1 MATRS
6 LSIADLIQESVATT
20 RWRSV
25 SMNDH
30 SSGRLVQQL
39 GWHAAGSCN
48 EPGVDRQADVDSI
61 DGQVGGFAVDVG
73 IDQLGAAHHEHRPIA
88 VPPGRERLGSAELTR
103 GPQAVGKVRH

>member
-6 LSIADLIQESVATT
+6 LSIADLIQGSVATT

-39 GWHAAGSCN
+39 GWQVAGSCN
-48 EPGVDRQADVDSI
+48 EPGVDRQADVDTI
-61 DGQVGGFAVDVG
+61 DGQVGGFAVEVG
-73 IDQLGAAHHEHRPIA
+73 IDQLDAAHRDHQPIA
-88 VPPGRERLGSAELTR
+88 AHPGRERLGSAELTR
-103 GPQAVGKVRH
+103 GPQAIGKVRH